1 MTGSSIRRAERE
13 MDFQSFYASRTLYV
27 FSEQLIGI
35 SMPII
40 IYQGTQDATLT
51 ALTFV
56 AIWAP
61 RCLFPVVAAKI
72 IDVRHAAGQI
82 RAIDILRIC
91 TLLVLMVLPT
101 DVWLLVGLGLLSLM
115 NLWAIALF
123 EKGLQLTPSNSG
135 SGQPSLSPVAKF
147 SIALR
152 ADRVA
157 LTISAL
163 ISGTLLSFDTAFLL
177 QLGAAAALVVAH
189 LLQARSGVLRM
200 QLAAPQK
207 ISTVATARKIFAN
220 SNLRRLIFLMWV
232 LNGVQGAVFGALP
245 ILVKESYSRSPT
257 IAAGIL
263 ATLHLASWIVLRI
276 YPWIAAR
283 VSLPVRLSWAMTLCT
298 AALTASFLAS
308 NFAVFVVGICV
319 GFSVRNVIDVETII
333 QRNRN
338 IPPNSFGQMMT
349 VFLPLVYLPFAVAGL
364 VVSALFHHGAAAYL
378 ALGMATISVAA
389 LLLWFLFLRAAF
401 DSPISN
407 RSLNRES

>member
-1 MTGSSIRRAERE
+1 MKRAERA

-51 ALTFV
+51 ALTFF

-61 RCLFPVVAAKI
+61 RCLFPVVAARI

-82 RAIDILRIC
+82 QAIDILRIA

-101 DVWLLVGLGLLSLM
+101 DIWLLVGIGLLSLL

-123 EKGLQLTPSNSG
+123 EKGLQFAPHTTG
-135 SGQPSLSPVAKF
+135 AGQPSLSPVAKF

-189 LLQARSGVLRM
+189 LLQARSGILRM
-200 QLAAPQK
+200 PLAEPLRT
-207 ISTVATARKIFAN
+207 STFATARRIFAN
-220 SNLRRLIFLMWV
+220 SNLRGLIFVMWF

-245 ILVKESYSRSPT
+245 ILVEESYSRSPT
-257 IAAGIL
+257 IAAGIF

-283 VSLPVRLSWAMTLCT
+283 VALPVRLSCAMTLCT
-298 AALTASFLAS
+298 AALTAAFLAG
-308 NFAVFVVGICV
+308 NFVVFVFGICV
-319 GFSVRNVIDVETII
+319 VFSVRNVIDVETII
-333 QRNRN
+333 QRNHH

-364 VVSALFHHGAAAYL
+364 LVSALFHYGAAAHL
-378 ALGMATISVAA
+378 AVGMATLSVTA
-389 LLLWFLFLRAAF
+389 LLLWFLFLHAAF
-401 DSPISN
+401 ESPMSK
-407 RSLNRES
+407 RSLSRES